1 MAAAVAAAADD
12 SIVYKL
18 SALLEEV
25 RPSAAAL
32 RAASEAADA
41 VAGLVKRVPTQQATP
56 EAVAGF
62 VRDLGLAGEKLAF
75 TFRPPE
81 VVRVAGSHAA
91 GGAVARPDVSADLLV
106 RLPKECFHEKDFLNH
121 RYHAKRCLYLH
132 VIEKS
137 LRSSPL
143 IQKISWSTF
152 LDEARKPV
160 LHVYPAKEI
169 AELPGFYVR
178 IIPTASFLFNVS
190 KMNLS
195 TRNNVRAYTK
205 DGINLPTPKYNCSI
219 LEDMFLEENAEFI
232 SSSVADWKALQ
243 EALVLLKVWA
253 RQRTSIYTHDCL
265 NGYLISAILVFL
277 TVDSAGSMI
286 NRSMTTRQIFR
297 IVMKFLATSKMWT
310 KGLVIQPTKKRT
322 ITKEDMVCFLKTFD
336 VVICDVSGHVN
347 LASRMTKSAFIE
359 LQDEAACVLNC
370 LDKCRD
376 GGFEELF
383 MTKVDLGAKFD
394 SCLRINLKGN
404 LKITTSSF
412 CLDDLAWRKLEK
424 DVQSLLQQGLTD
436 RTKMIRV
443 LWRSTPSEWNIMD
456 GFSEFGSSP
465 LLVGIM
471 LSSLEKSFRLVDI
484 GPNPENRDEAIK
496 FRKFWG
502 EKAELRRFKDGTIAE
517 STVWESESWEKHTII
532 KKIADHVLT
541 KHLSLQKEDLI
552 HVVDQLDFCLLVGGQ
567 DPVSSSG
574 ALFEAFDSLAK
585 KLRLLDD
592 VPLKISTVQPLD
604 PAFRHTSV
612 FPPEPHPLAYEKKS
626 SQRLPNFTATCM
638 RSLEVMIQLEGSG
651 NWPLDPIA
659 MEKTKSAFL
668 LKMGESLEDRGMFV
682 TASEDEV
689 NVLTSGYSFLLK
701 IFHERGLLLQK
712 RDGDGKAQNVPSE
725 DKELFLRSQHSSMI
739 NGLHGR
745 YQVYG
750 PVVRL
755 AKRWISAHLFSSFIS
770 EEAVELLV
778 AYLFLKPYPFNVPSS
793 RVAGFL
799 RFLRLLSSFD
809 WTFSPMII
817 DINND
822 FNLKDEKEINE
833 NFMLSR
839 KSYEQNPHDIEP
851 AMFLATSYDK
861 ASESWTRHSPSK
873 PVLKRMASYAK
884 SSAELLTNLIIQG
897 QSGQYTW
904 ECVFRTP
911 LSNYDAVVL
920 LHQEK
925 LCRPHQVLFPAETP
939 NGKLVICGKPSK
951 DFHPYM
957 PLNKGVVKS
966 LHDAREKILVNFDPT
981 TYFLRDLKSAFPKT
995 FKLWYDSIGG
1005 DAIGLT
1011 WENSKKRGRD
1021 EADETMLDPASILKE
1036 VGNVGKGLVRGV
1048 YLLKAPK
1055 LQ

>member
-1 MAAAVAAAADD
+1 MVSAEYSVDL
-12 SIVYKL
+12 KL
-18 SALLEEV
+18 STLLNEA
-25 RPSAAAL
+25 RPSAASL
-32 RAASEAADA
+32 RAAGEAVDA
-41 VAGLVKRVPTQQATP
+41 VAELIKSVPSQQAAP
-56 EAVAGF
+56 EAASGF
-62 VRDLGLAGEKLAF
+62 VRDLGLAAEKLAF
-75 TFRPPE
+75 SFRPPE
-81 VVRVAGSHAA
+81 VVRLAGSHAA
-91 GGAVARPDVSADLLV
+91 GVVARPDVAADLLV

-121 RYHAKRCLYLH
+121 RYHAKRCLYLC

-137 LRSSPL
+137 LNSSPL
-143 IQKISWSTF
+143 IRKVSWSTF
-152 LDEARKPV
+152 QDEARKPV
-160 LHVYPAKEI
+160 LHVYPATEI

-178 IIPTASFLFNVS
+178 IIPSASSLFDVS
-190 KMNLS
+190 KLNLS

-205 DGINLPTPKYNCSI
+205 DGINQPTPKYNNSI
-219 LEDMFLEENAEFI
+219 LEDMFLEENAESI
-232 SSSVADWKALQ
+232 SCTFANWKALQ

-253 RQRTSIYTHDCL
+253 RQRTSIYAHDCL

-277 TVDSAGSMI
+277 TMDSGGSI
-286 NRSMTTRQIFR
+286 LNISMSTRQIFR
-297 IVMKFLATSKMWT
+297 VAVNFFATSKMWPR
-310 KGLVIQPTKKRT
+310 GLVLQPIKKRT
-322 ITKEDMVCFLKTFD
+322 ITKEYIAHLVRTFD
-336 VVICDVSGHVN
+336 VAICDVSGHVN
-347 LASRMTKSAFIE
+347 VAFRMTKSAFLE
-359 LQDEAACVLNC
+359 LQDEAACTLNC

-383 MTKVDLGAKFD
+383 MTKVDFAAKFD
-394 SCLRINLKGN
+394 SCLRVNLKGN
-404 LKITTSSF
+404 SKVTALSF
-412 CLDDLAWRKLEK
+412 CLDDESWRVLEK

-436 RTKMIRV
+436 RIKMIRV

-456 GFSEFGSSP
+456 GLSEFGSNP
-465 LLVGIM
+465 LIVGVM
-471 LSSLEKSFRLVDI
+471 LSLLEKSYRFVDI

-502 EKAELRRFKDGTIAE
+502 KKAELRRFKDGAIAE
-517 STVWESESWEKHTII
+517 ST
-532 KKIADHVLT
+532 DLT
-541 KHLSLQKEDLI
+541 

-574 ALFEAFDSLAK
+574 ALLGAFDNLTK
-585 KLRLLDD
+585 QLRLLDD
-592 VPLKISTVQPLD
+592 VPLKITTVQPLD
-604 PAFRHTSV
+604 SAFRHTSV
-612 FPPEPHPLAYEKKS
+612 YPPEPHPLAYEKS
-626 SQRLPNFTATCM
+626 SQRLPKFAPTCI

-651 NWPLDPIA
+651 NWPLDPLA

-668 LKMGESLEDRGMFV
+668 LRIGESLEDRGMFV

-689 NVLTSGYSFLLK
+689 NNVLTSGYSFLLK
-701 IFHERGLLLQK
+701 IFHERGLVLQK
-712 RDGDGKAQNVPSE
+712 QAADANTQSDPSE

-770 EEAVELLV
+770 EEAVELVV
-778 AYLFLKPYPFNVPSS
+778 AYLFLKPFPFHAPSS

-809 WTFSPMII
+809 WTFSPMVV

-833 NFMLSR
+833 KFMLSR
-839 KSYEQNPHDIEP
+839 RSYEQNPHDIEP

-861 ASESWTRHSPSK
+861 SSEAWTKHSPSK
-873 PVLKRMASYAK
+873 SVLKRMASYAK
-884 SSAELLTNLIIQG
+884 SSAELLTNLIVHG

-904 ECVFRTP
+904 ECLFQTP
-911 LSNYDAVVL
+911 LSNYDAVIL

-925 LCRPHQVLFPAETP
+925 LCRPHHVLFPPAETP
-939 NGKLVICGKPSK
+939 NGKMVIKGNPSN

-957 PLNKGVVKS
+957 PLSKSVVRSSRDK
-966 LHDAREKILVNFDPT
+966 LLVNFDPT
-981 TYFLRDLKSAFPKT
+981 ACFLRDLKCAFPVT
-995 FKLWYDSIGG
+995 FKLWHDSIGG
-1005 DAIGLT
+1005 DAVGLT

-1021 EADETMLDPASILKE
+1021 EADEAMPDPGSVLKE
-1036 VGNVGKGLVRGV
+1036 VGDVGKGLVRSV

>member
-1 MAAAVAAAADD
+1 
-12 SIVYKL
+12 
-18 SALLEEV
+18 
-25 RPSAAAL
+25 
-32 RAASEAADA
+32 
-41 VAGLVKRVPTQQATP
+41 
-56 EAVAGF
+56 
-62 VRDLGLAGEKLAF
+62 
-75 TFRPPE
+75 
-81 VVRVAGSHAA
+81 
-91 GGAVARPDVSADLLV
+91 
-106 RLPKECFHEKDFLNH
+106 
-121 RYHAKRCLYLH
+121 
-132 VIEKS
+132 
-137 LRSSPL
+137 
-143 IQKISWSTF
+143 
-152 LDEARKPV
+152 
-160 LHVYPAKEI
+160 
-169 AELPGFYVR
+169 
-178 IIPTASFLFNVS
+178 
-190 KMNLS
+190 MNLS
-195 TRNNVRAYTK
+195 TRNNVRAYGK
-205 DGINLPTPKYNCSI
+205 GGINLPTPKYNCSI
-219 LEDMFLEENAEFI
+219 LEDMFLEENAEFV
-232 SSSVADWKALQ
+232 SSSIADWKALQ

-253 RQRTSIYTHDCL
+253 RQRSSIYTHDCL
-265 NGYLISAILVFL
+265 SGYLISAILVFL
-277 TVDSAGSMI
+277 TVDSGGGLI
-286 NRSMTTRQIFR
+286 NRSMTARQIFR
-297 IVMKFLATSKMWT
+297 IVVKFLATSKMWT

-322 ITKEDMVCFLKTFD
+322 ITKEDMACLLKTFD

-347 LASRMTKSAFIE
+347 LSFRMTKSAFIE
-359 LQDEAACVLNC
+359 LQDEAACALNC

-404 LKITTSSF
+404 SKVTRLTF
-412 CLDDLAWRKLEK
+412 CLDDLSWRELEK

-496 FRKFWG
+496 FRRFWG

-532 KKIADHVLT
+532 KRIADHVLI
-541 KHLSLQKEDLI
+541 KHLVLQKEDLI

-567 DPVSSSG
+567 DPVASSG
-574 ALFEAFDSLAK
+574 ALFEAFDTLAK
-585 KLRLLDD
+585 QLRLLDD
-592 VPLKISTVQPLD
+592 IPLKISTVQPLD

-626 SQRLPNFTATCM
+626 SQRLPNFTATCIQ
-638 RSLEVMIQLEGSG
+638 SLEVMIQLEGSG
-651 NWPLDPIA
+651 NWPLDPVA

-668 LKMGESLEDRGMFV
+668 LKMGESLEDRGMLV

-712 RDGDGKAQNVPSE
+712 RAGDDKTQNVPSE

-778 AYLFLKPYPFNVPSS
+778 AYLFLKPYPFHVPSS
-793 RVAGFL
+793 RAAGFL

-822 FNLKDEKEINE
+822 FNLKDEKDINE

-839 KSYEQNPHDIEP
+839 KSYEQNPHDIER

-861 ASESWTRHSPSK
+861 SSEAWTKHSPSK
-873 PVLKRMASYAK
+873 QVLKRMASYAK
-884 SSAELLTNLIIQG
+884 SSAELLTNLILHG

-911 LSNYDAVVL
+911 LSNYDAVIL

-925 LCRPHQVLFPAETP
+925 LSRPHHVLFPAETP

-966 LHDAREKILVNFDPT
+966 LHDAREKLLVNFDPT
-981 TYFLRDLKSAFPKT
+981 TYFLRDLKCAFPKT

-1005 DAIGLT
+1005 DAVGLT

-1021 EADETMLDPASILKE
+1021 EADETMLEPASILKE
-1036 VGNVGKGLVRGV
+1036 VGNAGKGLVRGV

>member
-1 MAAAVAAAADD
+1 MAAAIAAAADD

-41 VAGLVKRVPTQQATP
+41 VAGLVKRIPTQQATH

-152 LDEARKPV
+152 LDEARKPI

-178 IIPTASFLFNVS
+178 IIPTASFLFNVT

-219 LEDMFLEENAEFI
+219 LEDMFLEENVEFI

-253 RQRTSIYTHDCL
+253 P
-265 NGYLISAILVFL
+265 
-277 TVDSAGSMI
+277 
-286 NRSMTTRQIFR
+286 
-297 IVMKFLATSKMWT
+297 TSKMWT

-359 LQDEAACVLNC
+359 LQDEAACALNC
-370 LDKCRD
+370 LDKCKD

-471 LSSLEKSFRLVDI
+471 LSSLEKSFCLVDI

-585 KLRLLDD
+585 KLRLLGD

-612 FPPEPHPLAYEKKS
+612 FPPEPHPLAYEKRS

-638 RSLEVMIQLEGSG
+638 QSLEVMIQ
-651 NWPLDPIA
+651 
-659 MEKTKSAFL
+659 
-668 LKMGESLEDRGMFV
+668 
-682 TASEDEV
+682 
-689 NVLTSGYSFLLK
+689 
-701 IFHERGLLLQK
+701 
-712 RDGDGKAQNVPSE
+712 
-725 DKELFLRSQHSSMI
+725 
-739 NGLHGR
+739 
-745 YQVYG
+745 
-750 PVVRL
+750 
-755 AKRWISAHLFSSFIS
+755 FS
-770 EEAVELLV
+770 
-778 AYLFLKPYPFNVPSS
+778 
-793 RVAGFL
+793 
-799 RFLRLLSSFD
+799 
-809 WTFSPMII
+809 
-817 DINND
+817 
-822 FNLKDEKEINE
+822 
-833 NFMLSR
+833 
-839 KSYEQNPHDIEP
+839 H
-851 AMFLATSYDK
+851 
-861 ASESWTRHSPSK
+861 
-873 PVLKRMASYAK
+873 
-884 SSAELLTNLIIQG
+884 
-897 QSGQYTW
+897 
-904 ECVFRTP
+904 
-911 LSNYDAVVL
+911 
-920 LHQEK
+920 
-925 LCRPHQVLFPAETP
+925 
-939 NGKLVICGKPSK
+939 
-951 DFHPYM
+951 
-957 PLNKGVVKS
+957 
-966 LHDAREKILVNFDPT
+966 
-981 TYFLRDLKSAFPKT
+981 
-995 FKLWYDSIGG
+995 
-1005 DAIGLT
+1005 
-1011 WENSKKRGRD
+1011 
-1021 EADETMLDPASILKE
+1021 
-1036 VGNVGKGLVRGV
+1036 
-1048 YLLKAPK
+1048 
-1055 LQ
+1055 

>member
-1 MAAAVAAAADD
+1 MVSAEY
-12 SIVYKL
+12 SIDLKL
-18 SALLEEV
+18 SELLKQA
-25 RPSAAAL
+25 RPSATSL
-32 RAASEAADA
+32 RAAGEATDAVGELIKSVPPQQAAPEAAS
-41 VAGLVKRVPTQQATP
+41 
-56 EAVAGF
+56 GF
-62 VRDLGLAGEKLAF
+62 VRDLGLAAEKLAF
-75 TFRPPE
+75 SFRPPE
-81 VVRVAGSHAA
+81 VVRLAGSHAA
-91 GGAVARPDVSADLLV
+91 GAVNRPDVAADLLV

-121 RYHAKRCLYLH
+121 RYHAKRCLYLC

-143 IQKISWSTF
+143 IRKVSWSTF
-152 LDEARKPV
+152 QDEARKPV
-160 LHVYPAKEI
+160 LHVYPATEI

-178 IIPTASFLFNVS
+178 IIPTASSLFDLS
-190 KMNLS
+190 KLNLS

-205 DGINLPTPKYNCSI
+205 DGINQPTPRYNNSI
-219 LEDMFLEENAEFI
+219 LEDMFLEENAEYTGSTF
-232 SSSVADWKALQ
+232 ANWKTLQ

-253 RQRTSIYTHDCL
+253 RQRTSIYSHDCL

-277 TVDSAGSMI
+277 TLDSGGSII

-297 IVMKFLATSKMWT
+297 VAINFFATSKMWS
-310 KGLVIQPTKKRT
+310 KGLVIQPMKKRT
-322 ITKEDMVCFLKTFD
+322 MSKEGIAHLLKTFD
-336 VVICDVSGHVN
+336 VAICDVSGHVN
-347 LASRMTKSAFIE
+347 LAFRMTKSAFSE
-359 LQDEAACVLNC
+359 LQDEAACTLNC

-383 MTKVDLGAKFD
+383 MTKVDFGAKFD

-404 LKITTSSF
+404 SRVTALSF
-412 CLDDLAWRKLEK
+412 CLDDESWRVLEK

-465 LLVGIM
+465 LIVGVM
-471 LSSLEKSFRLVDI
+471 LSLLEKSYRLVDI
-484 GPNPENRDEAIK
+484 GPNPENHDEAIK

-502 EKAELRRFKDGTIAE
+502 EKAELRRFKDGAIAE
-517 STVWESESWEKHTII
+517 STVWETETWERHTII
-532 KKIADHVLT
+532 KRIADYVLT
-541 KHLSLQKEDLI
+541 KHLLLQQEDLT

-574 ALFEAFDSLAK
+574 ALLEAFDTLAK
-585 KLRLLDD
+585 QLRLLDD

-604 PAFRHTSV
+604 SAFRHTSV
-612 FPPEPHPLAYEKKS
+612 FPPEPHPLAYEKS
-626 SQRLPNFTATCM
+626 SQRLPNFAATCV

-651 NWPLDPIA
+651 NWPLDPVA

-668 LKMGESLEDRGMFV
+668 LRIGESLEDRGMFV

-701 IFHERGLLLQK
+701 IFHERGLVVQK
-712 RDGDGKAQNVPSE
+712 QAGDSNIQSAPSE
-725 DKELFLRSQHSSMI
+725 DKELFFRSQHSSMI
-739 NGLHGR
+739 NGLHGI
-745 YQVYG
+745 YQAYG

-770 EEAVELLV
+770 EEAVELV
-778 AYLFLKPYPFNVPSS
+778 AAYLFLRPFPFHAPSS
-793 RVAGFL
+793 RVTGFL

-809 WTFSPMII
+809 WTFSPMIV

-839 KSYEQNPHDIEP
+839 RSYEQNPHDIEP

-861 ASESWTRHSPSK
+861 SSEAWTKQSPSK
-873 PVLKRMASYAK
+873 SVLKRIASYAK
-884 SSAELLTNLIIQG
+884 SSAELLTNLIIHG

-904 ECVFRTP
+904 ECLFRTP
-911 LSNYDAVVL
+911 LSNYDAVIL
-920 LHQEK
+920 LRKEK
-925 LCRPHQVLFPAETP
+925 LCRPHHVLFPAEIP
-939 NGKLVICGKPSK
+939 NGKFVIQGKPSN

-957 PLNKGVVKS
+957 PLSKSVVRS
-966 LHDAREKILVNFDPT
+966 LHDTRDKLLVNFDPT
-981 TYFLRDLKSAFPKT
+981 ACFLRDLKCAFPVT
-995 FKLWYDSIGG
+995 FKLWHDSIGG

-1011 WENSKKRGRD
+1011 WESSKKRGRD
-1021 EADETMLDPASILKE
+1021 EDDEAMPDPTSILKE
-1036 VGNVGKGLVRGV
+1036 VGDVGKGLVRSV
-1048 YLLKAPK
+1048 HLLKAPK
-1055 LQ
+1055 LE